1 MATELNDAED
11 QKLWPPQIE
20 KLFIDLIVEECIKE
34 NMPDGVFKRFTW
46 NIMVTKLNACANRSF
61 NHKQLKTKFN
71 RLRIR
76 HRIFSQLLEHTG
88 MGWNPVT
95 NTVTAS
101 EEVWQNVL
109 AATPK
114 AKEFRKKGCDHYDK
128 LGTLFNKTT
137 AIGLLAFASTED
149 PTNTE
154 EERELDEQYWYG
166 GIHVNVDAGSDDET
180 VQVPPNMGKVKCP
193 THEEKGKEK
202 KPKKEDKISDMTLA
216 IREFTEVSRQR
227 FERRVARTS
236 GSCVGESKRKIERFS
251 LDKAVEALSVYKDMP
266 RTAYL
271 KVMKALYKKENVAF
285 LAMTEDRKI
294 E

>member
-109 AATPK
+109 A
-114 AKEFRKKGCDHYDK
+114 
-128 LGTLFNKTT
+128 
-137 AIGLLAFASTED
+137 
-149 PTNTE
+149 
-154 EERELDEQYWYG
+154 
-166 GIHVNVDAGSDDET
+166 
-180 VQVPPNMGKVKCP
+180 
-193 THEEKGKEK
+193 
-202 KPKKEDKISDMTLA
+202 
-216 IREFTEVSRQR
+216 VS
-227 FERRVARTS
+227 F
-236 GSCVGESKRKIERFS
+236 
-251 LDKAVEALSVYKDMP
+251 M
-266 RTAYL
+266 
-271 KVMKALYKKENVAF
+271 
-285 LAMTEDRKI
+285 
-294 E
+294 